1 MKEVKSILSIF
12 VLSMLMNPLGSK
24 DIKINEARGKVGDPI
39 RQSGRV
45 YDDRFLVKNMTF
57 RKYYDT
63 NGLGDNLEANFDI
76 ENLTDDTIGLTAF
89 FIAFYERNYTDRP
102 NHGGKSYPRW
112 GYFEEKAP
120 RITYADSIPFIEK
133 NSVFDTNE
141 GSRSDKK
148 QFKRYEYPSF
158 MQYNNYMSS
167 HMEQGVKLNLY
178 GLDDE
183 IKERSKAY
191 CISKDKKS
199 IVACDAKNRPA
210 AGPSKPNVY
219 TEMLRLKTTVYL
231 RLFSRYRAKQEFF
244 NHFGIV
250 LYDENEKKVVY
261 RQFLRFKTP
270 FRVR

>member
-1 MKEVKSILSIF
+1 MKKVKSILSIF

-24 DIKINEARGKVGDPI
+24 DLEINEAKSKMNAPI
-39 RQSGRV
+39 RHSGRV

-63 NGLGDNLEANFDI
+63 NGLGDNLEVNFDI

-89 FIAFYERNYTDRP
+89 FIAFYERDYADRP

-120 RITYADSIPFIEK
+120 RITYADSIPFIDK
-133 NSVFDTNE
+133 NFISGTNK
-141 GSRSDKK
+141 GSRPDNKK
-148 QFKRYEYPSF
+148 FKRYEYPSF
-158 MQYNNYMSS
+158 IQYTNYMSS
-167 HMEQGVKLNLY
+167 NMEQGVKLNLY

-183 IKERSKAY
+183 IKESSRAY
-191 CISKDKKS
+191 CISKNKKS
-199 IVACDAKNRPA
+199 VIACDMKNRPSV
-210 AGPSKPNVY
+210 GPSKPNVY

-244 NHFGIV
+244 NHFGVV
-250 LYDENEKKVVY
+250 LYDESEKKVVY

-270 FRVR
+270 FKVR